1 LTLADCPPMTSPD
14 PSGFFDS
21 EGVWCQVLTA
31 PRGQHR
37 PALFLDRDGVLV
49 EEVLYLHRVE
59 DVAIIPGAAETIAAA
74 NRRDIAVVIVTNQ
87 AGIARG
93 YYGWKE
99 FEAVQQAI
107 FSGLRR
113 SGALV
118 DAVLAC
124 PHHPHGMDPYKHP
137 AHPARKPQPG
147 MLLRA
152 AELLGIALEL
162 SWTVGDKASDLLA
175 GRAAGLRGGLLVM
188 TGHGPEHCEAARAM
202 RTPQFEVLLA
212 DSIQDAAELIDLLK

>member
-1 LTLADCPPMTSPD
+1 MTSPD
-14 PSGFFDS
+14 PRGFFDS

-37 PALFLDRDGVLV
+37 GPALFLDRDGVLV

-59 DVAIIPGAAETIAAA
+59 DIAIIPGAAETIAAA
-74 NRRDIAVVIVTNQ
+74 NRREVAVVIVTNQ

-107 FSGLRR
+107 LSGLGQ
-113 SGALV
+113 SGAQV

-124 PHHPHGMDPYKHP
+124 PHHPRGVEPYGHP

-152 AELLGIALEL
+152 AELLGIALEP
-162 SWTVGDKASDLLA
+162 SWIVGDKVSDLLA

-188 TGHGPEHCEAARAM
+188 TGHGPEHCEAVRAV

-212 DSIQDAAELIDLLK
+212 DSIKDAAELIDLFR

>member
-1 LTLADCPPMTSPD
+1 MTSPD

-21 EGVWCQVLTA
+21 EGVWCQVLAA
-31 PRGQHR
+31 PWGQHRR

-59 DVAIIPGAAETIAAA
+59 DVALIPGAAETIAAA
-74 NRRDIAVVIVTNQ
+74 NRREVAVVIVTNQ

-93 YYGWKE
+93 YYGWRE
-99 FEAVQQAI
+99 FEAVQHALL
-107 FSGLRR
+107 SGLRR
-113 SGALV
+113 SGAKV

-124 PHHPHGMDPYKHP
+124 PHHPRGVAPYEHP

-152 AELLGIALEL
+152 AELLGIELEP
-162 SWTVGDKASDLLA
+162 SWIVGDKASDLLA

-188 TGHGPEHCEAARAM
+188 TGHGPEHCEAARVI

-212 DSIQDAAELIDLLK
+212 DSIQDAARLIDLFR

>member
-1 LTLADCPPMTSPD
+1 MTSPD
-14 PSGFFDS
+14 PGRFLDS

-31 PRGQHR
+31 PRSKKRR

-59 DVAIIPGAAETIAAA
+59 DIAFIPGAAETIAAA
-74 NRRDIAVVIVTNQ
+74 NRSDVAVVLVTNQ

-93 YYGWKE
+93 YYGWRE

-107 FSGLRR
+107 LSELQR
-113 SGALV
+113 SSAQV

-124 PHHPHGMDPYKHP
+124 PHHPSGVEPYRHP
-137 AHPARKPQPG
+137 AHPSRKPQPG

-152 AELLGIALEL
+152 AEILGIAPEL
-162 SWTVGDKASDLLA
+162 SWIVGDKTSDLLA

-188 TGHGPEHCEAARAM
+188 TGHGPEHCEAAKAL
-202 RTPQFEVLLA
+202 RTPQFEVLFS
-212 DSIQDAAELIDLLK
+212 DSVKDAARLLDLFK